1 MKRISHILQEL
12 TEHYPL
18 INHRHLRRVK
28 TVTDAGGKSA
38 HILLC
43 QLPEALD
50 FEPHCHEKLLS
61 VTSIDLS
68 DFSSESYCCRA
79 ASTPPIT
86 RKQFEMCK
94 HDWPTSFH
102 ENKLLE
108 KQLQGPDFSEFDSM
122 CMAMAHE
129 QVNQSVSSLVHK
141 CGAVIADTERKQLIG
156 IGHSMTG
163 AHPLKHAV
171 MVAID
176 SVAHNHG
183 GGVWDSTPV
192 LSADRIGEA
201 RKRKADLSTNEG
213 GYICTGYTAYLT
225 HEPCS
230 MCAMALLHSRIKHVH
245 YNSPTSSGAL
255 GTVYKLHCHGKL
267 NHSFTV
273 TKRVKPIASSGS

>member
-192 LSADRIGEA
+192 LSA
-201 RKRKADLSTNEG
+201 
-213 GYICTGYTAYLT
+213 
-225 HEPCS
+225 
-230 MCAMALLHSRIKHVH
+230 CAMALLHSRIKHVH